1 MRNPELLEQQLRR
14 VLDDK
19 TKARKHFRQ
28 LADLI
33 SFQDLSDNGV
43 PELGRKD
50 VCDPYIA
57 NEVARMT
64 LRKFGVPDEEIR
76 FSKIE
81 ILPLDDFR
89 FAIATDINF
98 ERLRQFL
105 SEADRASFS
114 ADQLFPAVSD
124 ARLDIGI
131 AASQNSAFVGNEG
144 NQAIVAMILQ
154 RSLGSSFDP
163 EKSKR
168 EIYDY
173 ISVATPSVREIV
185 NSGQRTPS
193 DFAKLLEKAGP
204 FQRWINQQN
213 PNADLVKEM
222 LLEKAKTDWLDSLPV
237 KTMRFGLFTGGGFL
251 ADLFAPGTSAALGAV
266 DNFLVDKVK
275 KNWRPHYFIENHL
288 KGFLEKGIENTP

>member
-1 MRNPELLEQQLRR
+1 
-14 VLDDK
+14 
-19 TKARKHFRQ
+19 
-28 LADLI
+28 
-33 SFQDLSDNGV
+33 
-43 PELGRKD
+43 
-50 VCDPYIA
+50 
-57 NEVARMT
+57 
-64 LRKFGVPDEEIR
+64 
-76 FSKIE
+76 
-81 ILPLDDFR
+81 
-89 FAIATDINF
+89 
-98 ERLRQFL
+98 
-105 SEADRASFS
+105 
-114 ADQLFPAVSD
+114 
-124 ARLDIGI
+124 
-131 AASQNSAFVGNEG
+131 
-144 NQAIVAMILQ
+144 MILQ